1 MKMKRIYRYSRI
13 IIYIIAFIYL
23 LISEVKEEYS
33 FIFCPSKYLFN
44 IDCYLCG
51 MTRAFIL
58 IFHFNIIE
66 SIRYNP
72 LVVIY
77 YPLLVLL
84 SIQDTFTIIKDEIKK
99 EQTSSFIEFLVS

>member
-1 MKMKRIYRYSRI
+1 MKNKNTFRFIRIVFYFI
-13 IIYIIAFIYL
+13 CFIYL
-23 LISEVKEEYS
+23 LIKEPNGES
-33 FIFCPSKYLFN
+33 LFVICPFRNLFDL
-44 IDCYLCG
+44 DCYLCG

-84 SIQDTFTIIKDEIKK
+84 SIQDTFTIIKEI
-99 EQTSSFIEFLVS
+99 

>member
-1 MKMKRIYRYSRI
+1 
-13 IIYIIAFIYL
+13 
-23 LISEVKEEYS
+23 
-33 FIFCPSKYLFN
+33 
-44 IDCYLCG
+44 
-51 MTRAFIL
+51 MTRAFIS

>member
-1 MKMKRIYRYSRI
+1 MKKKRIYRYSRVV
-13 IIYIIAFIYL
+13 IYIIAFIYL
-23 LISEVKEEYS
+23 LISEVKDEYS
-33 FIFCPSKYLFN
+33 FIFCPSKYLFS

-58 IFHFNIIE
+58 ILHFNIIE